1 MALMRKGDTYQC
13 PNPDCGCEIKVSK
26 GSSMPES
33 EVELAPKCCCGEH
46 MVQKAK
52 SSNSRSR
59 AAGDAYQGEGL
70 VH

>member
-13 PNPDCGCEIKVSK
+13 PNPDCGCEIRVTK

-33 EVELAPKCCCGEH
+33 DVELAPKCCCGEH
-46 MVQKAK
+46 MVQK
-52 SSNSRSR
+52 SSSSTRRPR
-59 AAGDAYQGEGL
+59 AAGDEFQSEGL

>member
-1 MALMRKGDTYQC
+1 MALMRKGDTFQC